1 MGRMARSEEIAKTI
15 LFLVSDEAFFMT
27 GAELTIDGGYTAG

>member
-15 LFLVSDEAFFMT
+15 LFLVSDDSFFMT
-27 GAELTIDGGYTAG
+27 GAELTIDGGFTAG